1 MKKLQGNEQTTG
13 LWRNSGELRQYGC
26 MKKNGCAHTLSVQ
39 VYTCMDTLRCGL
51 RWLLPSSAARRIFQL
66 LWNPR
71 VYKLRSWELY
81 CVAPSESNRIWS
93 NSKSP
98 NCTYLLKIDLHLIRW
113 NNSRASAFVWRRTE
127 HESREG
133 IGEEWSWIEAGNKK
147 GAPPQIWSFCKSASY
162 AGYLGTN
169 TCSCNQS

>member
-1 MKKLQGNEQTTG
+1 MSRRLLNSWMPRASKETSEKLQGSEETVG
-13 LWRNSGELRQYGC
+13 SYVSMGAW
-26 MKKNGCAHTLSVQ
+26 KNVFVKHGCAHTLSVQ
-39 VYTCMDTLRCGL
+39 VYTYMDTLRCGL

-98 NCTYLLKIDLHLIRW
+98 NCTYLHVFHLIRW
-113 NNSRASAFVWRRTE
+113 NNSRASAFVLAAKRARKPRGDWWRVKL
-127 HESREG
+127 
-133 IGEEWSWIEAGNKK
+133 N
-147 GAPPQIWSFCKSASY
+147 
-162 AGYLGTN
+162 
-169 TCSCNQS
+169 